1 MAGGSDPGA
10 SSDPAEGPGPVKDEV
25 TISSSGM
32 RRIASAARLVEPG
45 ALCLG
50 RYRMGRLI
58 GRGGYADVYQ
68 GVRVEDGLPVALK
81 ILATLP
87 DGSNQRSRDR
97 MLVEGHLA
105 LDLQHPNLVRYLDVG
120 EEAGVLCL
128 VMEFVDGGD
137 AERLPRLH
145 HGQVPAGIIARIGR
159 DAARGL
165 QALHDRDLLHRDV
178 KPANLLLDAQ
188 GNCKVGDFGLLRP
201 MQDAGSMTID
211 GNVVGTP
218 AYIAPEQARSTRGS
232 DHRADIYG
240 LGASLHH
247 LATGHPP
254 HDHSNIWATL
264 TSLVSDPFPDPR
276 SLREDLPD
284 DLARIIMK
292 AGDKDPDK
300 RYPTAAA
307 MADDLAGFLAG
318 IPLPQRT
325 SQRIK
330 RPVGAASTGPAVLLV
345 DDDPLVRRLYAGRLK
360 LDGFHIETAATVTE
374 ALESARRHRPAV
386 VVLDL
391 VLDPHLGQEDGT
403 SALKRLR
410 LLPGLESVPVLLFSN
425 ALAADARLK
434 QVRDLGVTRILAK
447 AATSPRE
454 LSLLLQEMLG
464 FQAPAQEVPTDR
476 QPATELDGVALIAL
490 AHLQA
495 VLPGLGGN
503 APADSQAG
511 ILRGIVQTARGLSA
525 AAAAC
530 GRLAMAA
537 AAESTEHLA
546 RRLADDAEPITP
558 SLHRTLSQAVT
569 CLQSLALCP
578 RLPGQPVWKPGK
590 ILVVVDDALASRYA
604 TKALTKANLPVVGA
618 HHPADAL
625 MLLADHDFA
634 LLICD
639 ASLPDMSGEEL
650 VRRFRS
656 HSRHRDLPIIFVTT
670 TDGSTHRLADDSE
683 ADVISKPYLMAELA
697 VKALVSCNL
706 KVLNNIGWRPYMLH
720 ANRGTPCQTDQP
732 NGR

>member
-1 MAGGSDPGA
+1 MAGDGDRADAPAPPESTGPAAGPGA
-10 SSDPAEGPGPVKDEV
+10 EGEV

-32 RRIASAARLVEPG
+32 RRIATAARLVEPG
-45 ALCLG
+45 ATCLG
-50 RYRMGRLI
+50 RYRMGRLL

-68 GVRVEDGLPVALK
+68 AVRIADGLPVALK
-81 ILATLP
+81 ILTPLP

-120 EEAGVLCL
+120 EDAGILCL
-128 VMEFVDGGD
+128 VMELVDGGD

-145 HGQVPAGIIARIGR
+145 HGRVPAGIIARIGR

-201 MQDAGSMTID
+201 LEDAGSMTID

-276 SLREDLPD
+276 LLREDLPD

-300 RYPTAAA
+300 RYPNANA

-318 IPLPQRT
+318 TPLPQRT

-330 RPVGAASTGPAVLLV
+330 RSGVGAGPTVLLV

-360 LDGFHIETAATVTE
+360 LDGFHLETAATLAE
-374 ALESARRHRPAV
+374 ALAAARRHPPAA

-391 VLDPHLGQEDGT
+391 VLDPHLDQEDGA
-403 SALKRLR
+403 SVLSRLR
-410 LLPGLESVPVLLFSN
+410 LLPGLAAVPVLVFSN
-425 ALAADARLK
+425 ALDGDARLQ
-434 QVRDLGVTRILAK
+434 QVRELGVIRVLAK

-454 LSLLLQEMLG
+454 LSTLLQELLG
-464 FQAPAQEVPTDR
+464 FQAPVQVTNDR
-476 QPATELDGVALIAL
+476 QAAADLDGVALIAL
-490 AHLQA
+490 AHLQTL
-495 VLPGLGGN
+495 LPGLGGS
-503 APADSQAG
+503 APAESQAG
-511 ILRGIVQTARGLSA
+511 ILRGIAQTARGLSA

-537 AAESTEHLA
+537 AAEVTEHLV
-546 RRLADDAEPITP
+546 RRLDDAAEPITP
-558 SLHRTLSQAVT
+558 SLHRTLGQAVD
-569 CLQSLALCP
+569 CLQSLALSP
-578 RLPGQPVWKPGK
+578 RQPGQPVWKPGK
-590 ILVVVDDALASRYA
+590 ILVVDDDPLASRYA
-604 TKALTKANLPVVGA
+604 TKALTKANLPVVTA

-625 MLLADHDFA
+625 VLLADHDFA

-656 HSRHRDLPIIFVTT
+656 HSRHRNLPIIFVTT
-670 TDGSTHRLADDSE
+670 NAGTAHRLADGSE
-683 ADVISKPYLMAELA
+683 ADAISKPYLMAELA
-697 VKALVSCNL
+697 VKALVHL
-706 KVLNNIGWRPYMLH
+706 TAAK
-720 ANRGTPCQTDQP
+720 
-732 NGR
+732 